1 MDCARLSDAELR
13 PLVREGGESSLP
25 ALGELEQRHF
35 PAVRAFASVC
45 AVSSLAA
52 DELAVQAWRR
62 ALRLQDGSA
71 TGAVRP
77 HALAEVL
84 GTAADWA
91 DTDERT
97 TLNADLLEWIEA
109 QPAAVS
115 EDSVA
120 PHVPRPTIA
129 ARAFGELRDQSQT
142 VLWHHLVEHEDDA
155 RIVQL
160 LGPGAEEVSLLNRRA
175 RRELYNTYVQIH
187 HDGMDDQC
195 LRFHRMVLSYADQNS
210 IDTAAD
216 LAPHLEGCAYCSR
229 AVADLRRMNVD
240 CGAFLAEAM
249 LPWGGAEYATSS
261 LPLIAT
267 GNEAAPYGTHAPGR
281 LRRAVFG
288 GGGGSG
294 GADVR
299 TSRRNSRRIS
309 RMVQSAAL
317 VGLCSLVVALAYSGA
332 LRPGAP
338 QSSESAPPGEASQ
351 APGPPGSASS
361 TATATATSTVTATK
375 TSPSRP
381 GKPGETGRPSVPP
394 VRGAALEWLFDDV
407 KGGVTKDSSGNG
419 KDGTLVGDPLPRFVQ
434 GGSIA
439 FAGQQSVAADGAV
452 VDTEESFSVSAQVEL
467 QDREEF
473 QTVASQDGSE
483 VSAFQLQY
491 DADEDRWEMR
501 ISEEDSEDADVEEA
515 VSDPGPATD
524 TPTHLTG
531 VYDDSD
537 NEIRLYVDGRLE
549 DTTELNQDFSADG
562 DFAVGRAREG
572 DQFIRGFEGPVDDV
586 RAFGKALSPTEVEAL
601 ADSR

>member
-1 MDCARLSDAELR
+1 MECARLSDAELL

-77 HALAEVL
+77 HALSEVL
-84 GTAADWA
+84 RTAADWA

-97 TLNADLLEWIEA
+97 ALNADLLEWIEA

-120 PHVPRPTIA
+120 PHVPRPTVA
-129 ARAFGELRDQSQT
+129 ARAFAELPDQSQT
-142 VLWHHLVEHEDDA
+142 VLWHCLVEHEDDA
-155 RIVQL
+155 RIDQL
-160 LGPGAEEVSLLNRRA
+160 RGAGAGKVSLVNERA
-175 RRELYNTYVQIH
+175 RRELYNSYVQIH

-195 LRFHRMVLSYADQNS
+195 LRFHRMVLAYADQSS

-229 AVADLRRMNVD
+229 AVADLRRMSVD

-267 GNEAAPYGTHAPGR
+267 GHDAAPYGTRAPCR

-288 GGGGSG
+288 IGVGGGGRGNG
-294 GADVR
+294 GADAR
-299 TSRRNSRRIS
+299 TSRRTSRRIN
-309 RMVQSAAL
+309 RIVQSAAL
-317 VGLCSLVVALAYSGA
+317 VGLCSLVVGLAYSGA

-338 QSSESAPPGEASQ
+338 QSSESAPPGESSQ
-351 APGPPGSASS
+351 APGPPGPAPS

-381 GKPGETGRPSVPP
+381 GKPSETGRPSVPP

-407 KGGVTKDSSGNG
+407 KGGVTKDTSGNG
-419 KDGTLVGDPLPRFVQ
+419 SDGTLVGDPLPRFLR
-434 GGSIA
+434 GGSIE
-439 FAGQQSVAADGAV
+439 FAGQQSVASDGAV
-452 VDTEESFSVSAQVEL
+452 VDTEESFSVSARVVL
-467 QDREEF
+467 QGTEEF

-483 VSAFQLQY
+483 ISGFQLQY
-491 DADEDRWEMR
+491 DADEDRWE
-501 ISEEDSEDADVEEA
+501 
-515 VSDPGPATD
+515 
-524 TPTHLTG
+524 
-531 VYDDSD
+531 
-537 NEIRLYVDGRLE
+537 
-549 DTTELNQDFSADG
+549 
-562 DFAVGRAREG
+562 
-572 DQFIRGFEGPVDDV
+572 
-586 RAFGKALSPTEVEAL
+586 
-601 ADSR
+601 